1 MYQNFGPI
9 CSVNLNCCSGYV
21 LIYIWIDF
29 LETWNILI
37 VIGAGYRK
45 ICRGVGFRLTIS
57 GGPRYHGWSH
67 WAERIMPLIKS
78 KEGSS
83 SLWLTSVT
91 LDPCC
96 IYLICIWRR
105 CIVVMDFDCYT
116 GDRGLIPTQLTMIH
130 KLRNLRPGSTH
141 VLWGKLG
148 SQSKVLTGHWIT

>member
-1 MYQNFGPI
+1 MATFLFIYGLTFLKHEILLLSSGPDT
-9 CSVNLNCCSGYV
+9 VKYV
-21 LIYIWIDF
+21 
-29 LETWNILI
+29 
-37 VIGAGYRK
+37 
-45 ICRGVGFRLTIS
+45 GVDFRLTIS